1 MGEDRM
7 SKIIWQCKKGSISV
21 FTRKIDIANKEK
33 QNGAFVRPI
42 SAKPRIFVHSH

>member
-1 MGEDRM
+1 MPRV
-7 SKIIWQCKKGSISV
+7 IWQCKKGSIKL

-42 SAKPRIFVHSH
+42 IAKPRIFVHSH